1 VQMAGAIQVNHLAP
15 DDSMTKVTCTQLDA
29 HIERSAATQKR
40 GDAMDFGGAMQVK
53 SLHGSGDVYIDSPT
67 RDIDCAEF
75 DYDNVA
81 GIVNLIGGPDD
92 GTVAV
97 TTPGDATP
105 LRARRVVWNT
115 KTNKIT
121 ATDISGAPSR

>member
-1 VQMAGAIQVNHLAP
+1 
-15 DDSMTKVTCTQLDA
+15 MTKVTCTQLDA